1 MCGGRQGEEK
11 RKTEEERTGGIK
23 RILEERATLRCDG
36 GFSAPLVVNLHSA
49 LRRLTGNFPAGL
61 LAACKTPTQSR
72 ERAAQGTGGGEIAS
86 ATTQQHAHGLESAT
100 QECDTTSDARIPTP
114 RPPPPRTPSFL
125 ILDVHKQQK

>member
-1 MCGGRQGEEK
+1 MRARVGVGGGGGVCGGRQGEEK

-72 ERAAQGTGGGEIAS
+72 ERAAQGTGGGGKCFGNN
-86 ATTQQHAHGLESAT
+86 TTT
-100 QECDTTSDARIPTP
+100 RARVGKCNP
-114 RPPPPRTPSFL
+114 RM
-125 ILDVHKQQK
+125 